1 MNFTHGTYIAS
12 VPNSLDL
19 DYRVCLIFVSLAAAV
34 HSVLLLHTCK
44 KKEKGDVG
52 VPRHLL
58 FCNQAS
64 LGSTSLC
71 VVVGNYSVI
80 TAASTS
86 RDALFWGDVIVRT
99 TSLQIFLTKY
109 LSLVIK
115 LFSCTC
121 MHDLYLRDRKNK
133 ILGSQSSYIE

>member
-1 MNFTHGTYIAS
+1 MYCFCIHA
-12 VPNSLDL
+12 
-19 DYRVCLIFVSLAAAV
+19 
-34 HSVLLLHTCK
+34 

-52 VPRHLL
+52 VPRHLVL
-58 FCNQAS
+58 CNQAS

-71 VVVGNYSVI
+71 VIVGNYSVI

-86 RDALFWGDVIVRT
+86 RPALFRGDVIVRT
-99 TSLQIFLTKY
+99 TSLQIFLTTEY
-109 LSLVIK
+109 QSLVMK

-133 ILGSQSSYIE
+133 ILGSQSSCIE